1 MIATDDVVDD
11 TGRDN
16 DDNDNDDAG
25 NDASSTDKGDN
36 CNCDNGKD
44 ACSSRRRRRHW
55 QRVLSC
61 GRGQGNTYFLLL
73 FVVNNR
79 GCTHKKLH

>member
-25 NDASSTDKGDN
+25 K
-36 CNCDNGKD
+36 
-44 ACSSRRRRRHW
+44 RRQLYR
-55 QRVLSC
+55 
-61 GRGQGNTYFLLL
+61 
-73 FVVNNR
+73 
-79 GCTHKKLH
+79 